1 MNKLKIYLDKDI
13 NKDLIKSK
21 KIAVIG
27 FGSQGYGQ
35 SMNLKDSGCDVVLG
49 LRLGGKSDNK
59 AKKYGFKTMSIPEAV
74 KYADIVQILI
84 PDDIDNLVDGL
95 WFELKTVDLDGEEN
109 TYHLQLEVIEIT
121 RANDNS
127 PSAY

>member
-1 MNKLKIYLDKDI
+1 MRTKLETMKDMEII
-13 NKDLIKSK
+13 NEPITIKST
-21 KIAVIG
+21 
-27 FGSQGYGQ
+27 
-35 SMNLKDSGCDVVLG
+35 LKTEQV
-49 LRLGGKSDNK
+49 
-59 AKKYGFKTMSIPEAV
+59 
-74 KYADIVQILI
+74 
-84 PDDIDNLVDGL
+84 DDIDNLVDGL